1 VSVSATYSIEVKIVG
16 GPSILKTGAINTDA
30 YDIVTTKVPKGSA
43 PVSLDVQPGG
53 TGKVQAII
61 MSSDNYESLSYT
73 VDEGSSQTFDAPVV
87 ILGPGEAKLLGT
99 TQKVFEFVNAGS
111 TNDANVTILVLR
123 EAESASGA

>member
-1 VSVSATYSIEVKIVG
+1 MAISVTYSVEVKIVG
-16 GPSILKTGAINTDA
+16 GPTILKSGAINTDA
-30 YDIVTTKVPKGSA
+30 YDIVTAKVPKGSS

-61 MSSDNYESLSYT
+61 MASDNYESLSYT

-87 ILGPGEAKLLGT
+87 LLGPGEAKLLGT
-99 TQKVFEFVNAGS
+99 TQKVFEFVNAGA
-111 TNDANVTILVLR
+111 TNDANVAILVLR